1 MSPGFRP
8 ASAMKRWIFSQ
19 SPLTMSAVAEEWGTH
34 VLAYLA
40 MRRSTGSMLVTV
52 WP

>member
-1 MSPGFRP
+1 
-8 ASAMKRWIFSQ
+8 MKRWIFSQ
-19 SPLTMSAVAEEWGTH
+19 SPLTISAVADECGTH
-34 VLAYLA
+34 VRAYFA